1 MRISHQLFPDY
12 FQIPKDWSSLPTYK
26 LFEKVGLVTFL
37 QAGFPT
43 FLPIGQRLVNNV
55 NNIIRDE
62 AIRVGFE
69 EMYLPLLQNV
79 RLLEETGRAN
89 QFGGEFFRINDSCFI
104 LTPTN
109 EEAFIHL
116 SSQASISYRQLPIRM
131 FQIADK
137 FRNIKNP
144 KGILRSKEFLMC
156 DMVSIDQDEKMQKT
170 SVLCF
175 EKIAEAVFQSLDIS
189 PIRIEKNEG
198 RYVDFL
204 VECQEGNVNIARNPD
219 RYQADGI
226 PASSVGMYFLFDHR
240 GPVFHKAGNSSGI
253 SCIGTYGFGIQRCIH
268 AVIEKHRD
276 NLGVAFPKLM
286 RPFDSSVI
294 VMDSSDLQ
302 QNKLAEE
309 CYKKL
314 LSIGAKPLYD
324 DRPNKTL
331 KEKASLA
338 DFFGIPFKLIVGNR
352 EVDSEMINLKWRSGK
367 QESISPGIE
376 TLALLLK
383 S

>member
-1 MRISHQLFPDY
+1 MKISHQLFPDY
-12 FQIPKDWSSLPTYK
+12 FQVPKDWSSLPTYK

-43 FLPIGQRLVNNV
+43 FLPVGQRLVNSV
-55 NNIIRDE
+55 NSIIRDE
-62 AIRVGFE
+62 AIRAGFE

-79 RLLEETGRAN
+79 RLLQETGRAD
-89 QFGGEFFRINDSCFI
+89 QFGEEFFRISDSCFI

-144 KGILRSKEFLMC
+144 KGIFRSKEFLMC
-156 DMVSIDQDEKMQKT
+156 DMVSIDQDEKMLQT
-170 SVLCF
+170 SVVTF

-189 PIRIEKNEG
+189 PIRVEKNEG

-204 VECQEGNVNIARNPD
+204 VECQEGNVSIARNPD

-226 PASSVGMYFLFDHR
+226 PASSVAMYFLFDHQ
-240 GPVFHKAGNSSGI
+240 GPEFHKAGNSSAV

-276 NLGVAFPKLM
+276 NLGIAFPKLM

-294 VMDSSDLQ
+294 VMDPTDLQ

-309 CYKKL
+309 CYEKL

-338 DFFGIPFKLIVGNR
+338 DFFGIAFKLIVGSR
-352 EVDSEMINLKWRSGK
+352 EVDSKMINLKWRSGK
-367 QESISPGIE
+367 QESISPEIE